1 MTKLSQNHLYQ
12 QIRRRLV
19 AGLLVVVPIWLTY
32 AALRFIFVSLDGF
45 FAPLAENLLGFPIPG
60 LGFVLLLLFLY
71 FIGMTATNILGRS
84 VVQFWES
91 ILERIPLVRS
101 IYQGAKQLIQTISAS
116 KTLEGFKRV
125 VLIEYP
131 RRGLFTLA
139 FVTNFV
145 EDKPHGRRFAV
156 VFIPTPPNPISGISI
171 ILPESDLMETNLT
184 VEAGIK
190 MIISG
195 GLVTPEQFAFKL
207 KGQDAS
213 S

>member
-32 AALRFIFVSLDGF
+32 AALKFIFVSLDGF

-71 FIGMTATNILGRS
+71 LIGMIATNILGRS
-84 VVQFWES
+84 VVQFWEG

-101 IYQGAKQLIQTISAS
+101 IYQGAKQLIQSISAS

-125 VLIEYP
+125 VL
-131 RRGLFTLA
+131 
-139 FVTNFV
+139 V
-145 EDKPHGRRFAV
+145 
-156 VFIPTPPNPISGISI
+156 
-171 ILPESDLMETNLT
+171 
-184 VEAGIK
+184 
-190 MIISG
+190 
-195 GLVTPEQFAFKL
+195 
-207 KGQDAS
+207 
-213 S
+213 